1 MQLTQHQSDMFFTS
15 FLILEAVYYELSPLG
30 GEGGGSYKFYGQQI
44 FL

>member
-15 FLILEAVYYELSPLG
+15 FLILEAVYYELSPSG
-30 GEGGGSYKFYGQQI
+30 GEEGGSYKFYGQQI